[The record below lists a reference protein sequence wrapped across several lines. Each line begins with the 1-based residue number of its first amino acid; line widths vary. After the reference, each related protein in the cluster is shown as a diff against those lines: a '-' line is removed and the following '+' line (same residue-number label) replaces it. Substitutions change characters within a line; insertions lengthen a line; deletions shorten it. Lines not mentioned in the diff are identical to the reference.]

1 MDVLLHGAVSREL
14 IFDGGQLRDSY
25 RPPLRKRISHGVMR
39 EICGLILEVVV
50 FRGEGI
56 RNLSIT

>member
-1 MDVLLHGAVSREL
+1 MDVLLHGAVSQEL

-25 RPPLRKRISHGVMR
+25 IPPLRTRISHWVMR
-39 EICGLILEVVV
+39 EICVLVLGVVV